1 MNEELRPCPFSG
13 EMPIGQDDRYMCSTL
28 GCVMQEDTISAKE
41 WNTRPIEDALTARIA
56 ELKDVLEK
64 VYDEWITCD
73 DDWWTEEVDELKE
86 KAARILK
93 NLPEV
98 QE

>member
-1 MNEELRPCPFSG
+1 MSELRPCPFCG